1 MIEIVNLSYAHRG
14 QPILERTSFKLPNG
28 RVYGIFGAKGSGKST
43 LLALLSGAAPLQ
55 SGSVRI
61 NGFDVE
67 KAPLKARRCIG
78 YFPQSAEFYKDVTVF
93 EFLSFVA
100 SVKNVREDRKFIHVH
115 EIMELLDL
123 TEIRDRLLSKLAL
136 LDLRLVGL
144 AQALVGNPEILIL
157 DDPTE
162 DLSVS
167 EAAEICEA
175 VRSLAKNG
183 KTVFF
188 ASSVAS
194 EILSLCDE
202 TMLMESGRLSPSTPT
217 KELLEDADPIP
228 YHSLTLQALRR
239 ASKRPLLSLNEA
251 DRDPQAEREDAE

>member
-14 QPILERTSFKLPNG
+14 QPILEPASFKLPNG
-28 RVYGIFGAKGSGKST
+28 CVYGVFGAKGAGKST
-43 LLALLSGAAPLQ
+43 LFALLSGAVPLQ

-67 KAPLKARRCIG
+67 KNPLKARRCIG

-93 EFLSFVA
+93 ELLGFVA
-100 SVKNVREDRKFIHVH
+100 SIKNVREDRKFIHVH

-123 TEIRDRLLSKLAL
+123 TEIRDRLLSKLAP

-162 DLSVS
+162 GLSVS
-167 EAAEICEA
+167 EATEICKA
-175 VRSLAKNG
+175 IRSFANNG

-188 ASSVAS
+188 ASSVPS
-194 EILSLCDE
+194 EILSVCDE
-202 TMLMESGRLSPSTPT
+202 TMLLENGRLSPSVPT
-217 KELLEDADPIP
+217 KELLEGDDPMP
-228 YHSLTLQALRR
+228 SHSCTAQALRR
-239 ASKRPLLSLNEA
+239 ASKRPLLSLNETKTE
-251 DRDPQAEREDAE
+251 QEDEEE